1 MGRTYDAVRRAEEQ
15 RKRLSRPA
23 ASEEGSRECE
33 PPRGERGLPQ
43 WRRPASNGEAGAPSE
58 TAQTAL
64 IEQIASLEVTVG
76 ALDDQLSRELQET
89 ERRLLGQAGGDLK
102 KFEDRLSRLI
112 STAADGMNRQLDQ
125 LTRRISLLLW
135 LILAAL
141 LAIFFRI

>member
-15 RKRLSRPA
+15 RKQRSRPA
-23 ASEEGSRECE
+23 AAEDVSQEWE
-33 PPRGERGLPQ
+33 PPHSERGLSQ
-43 WRRPASNGEAGAPSE
+43 WKRWASNGDVGAPSE

-76 ALDDQLSRELQET
+76 ALDDQLSRELSET
-89 ERRLLGQAGGDLK
+89 ERRLLGQAGEDLK

-125 LTRRISLLLW
+125 LTRRVSLLLS